1 MLLTVSSLPSD
12 PPWPLYVPLAALIVT
27 VVGGYLRYRQFVK
40 VRARQTLT
48 HGPFF
53 AIAAGTDV
61 YSPHVE
67 EYDAVAFTVTNRSL
81 LHPVFLRKIGA
92 QGRDPDGKPV
102 TVDAWLKSPPIR
114 LERSQG
120 HPWEMSFNELAEG
133 GIDVR
138 KGVRGWAVIDGR
150 EKPYRSGLMQL
161 QPTGNRTIPM
171 PSPRTRSR

>member
-1 MLLTVSSLPSD
+1 MLPAAASASSE
-12 PPWPLYVPLAALIVT
+12 PPWLLYVPLAALIVT

-53 AIAAGTDV
+53 AIGDYA
-61 YSPHVE
+61 PPVE

-92 QGRDPDGKPV
+92 QGRDPAGELV
-102 TVDAWLKSPPIR
+102 TVDAWLKSPPVR
-114 LERSQG
+114 LERGQAR
-120 HPWEMSFNELAEG
+120 PWEMSFNELAEG

-138 KGVRGWAVIDGR
+138 KGVRGWAILDGR
-150 EKPYRSGLMQL
+150 EKPYRSRLMKL
-161 QPTGNRTIPM
+161 HSTGSRMIPV
-171 PSPRTRSR
+171 PAPRLRPH